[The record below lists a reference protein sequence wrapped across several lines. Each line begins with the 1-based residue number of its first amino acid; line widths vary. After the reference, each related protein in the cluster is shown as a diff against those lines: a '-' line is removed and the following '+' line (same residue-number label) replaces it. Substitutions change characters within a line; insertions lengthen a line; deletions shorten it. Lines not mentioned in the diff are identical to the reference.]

1 MVRVWVACRSG
12 TPTQY
17 PSVLVFRAEG
27 YGISAYLVTLKGWCC
42 HVIKEFKEFIARGSM
57 LDLAVGLV
65 LGVAFGKII
74 TSLVKDVIMPPIGLL
89 LGKVDFSNLYVD
101 LSGKGY
107 PSFDAAKAAGAP
119 TLAYG
124 LFINTVIEF
133 LIVALA
139 IFLLVKG
146 VNRLRKAEA
155 PTTKDCPKC
164 LSKIPVAATKCA
176 FCTSDV

>member
-1 MVRVWVACRSG
+1 M
-12 TPTQY
+12 
-17 PSVLVFRAEG
+17 FE
-27 YGISAYLVTLKGWCC
+27 
-42 HVIKEFKEFIARGSM
+42 EFKKFAMRGNVI
-57 LDLAVGLV
+57 DLAVGV
-65 LGVAFGKII
+65 VIGAAFGKIVD
-74 TSLVKDVIMPPIGLL
+74 SLVKDVIMPPIGLL

-107 PSFDAAKAAGAP
+107 ASLDAAKAAGAP

-124 LFINTVIEF
+124 VFINTVIEF